1 LPLVG
6 FQTALG
12 TILSGADYQ
21 GKLSRKDPYLLASFL
36 DELSKTDSS
45 QTILYNTHL
54 QAFENLLA
62 EQVVFA
68 GSDASVP
75 AVKQEINA
83 LQAAKPNARYLIRT
97 AKFSIAYIDEWS
109 EEVKTALVEALLRY
123 GGKGCRS
130 VGVVVSSFSLEQ
142 LKEELK
148 AEIQTFWEL
157 NPPHQKPEPGLKYQ
171 YAYNMAVGRAQ
182 LWLKDFLIQETGE
195 LPEADFVTHWV
206 KGDVAALRNLRM
218 NFEGLVQS
226 VYTPGD
232 KIDGLKTEPLHQAQK
247 PPLFWQPDGVDVV
260 EELIVSQ

>member
-1 LPLVG
+1 MSWLDKQIKTITGAAEAWLHPENKSLQKAIAQTVEEKLFSKEDIEFQLTVLRQNIQNKEVGTWAARSGLNDQQNARGKSVLCLHAGNLPLVG

-12 TILSGADYQ
+12 TILSGADYH

-36 DELSKTDSS
+36 DELSKTGSS

-97 AKFSIAYIDEWS
+97 AKFSIAYIDEWN

-130 VGVVVSSFSLEQ
+130 VGVVVSSFSPEQ

-157 NPPHQKPEPGLKYQ
+157 NPPHQKP
-171 YAYNMAVGRAQ
+171 
-182 LWLKDFLIQETGE
+182 
-195 LPEADFVTHWV
+195 
-206 KGDVAALRNLRM
+206 
-218 NFEGLVQS
+218 
-226 VYTPGD
+226 
-232 KIDGLKTEPLHQAQK
+232 
-247 PPLFWQPDGVDVV
+247 
-260 EELIVSQ
+260 